1 MNAFIEQLD
10 FTDYE
15 IDFALRHLLSCFRLP
30 GEAQK
35 IDRILGKFAV
45 EYCRANPDDV
55 CSNSDSAWGLAFAII
70 MLNTDAHSPQVKN
83 KMTKEQFISNCR
95 GKKKTKSLFFS
106 FASNLF
112 FKGINDGKD
121 FPPQFLGDLYDRIV
135 FDPIRLKEDSQ
146 FPDAMKKGYISMR
159 MTKQKKVL
167 IKWKKFWWVLL
178 EQSLLYFKKPGVILS
193 KQKKKNFIP
202 FQLISLKK
210 KGCFT
215 CSNYLLTRCRIS

>member
-95 GKKKTKSLFFS
+95 GKKKRNHYFFH
-106 FASNLF
+106 L
-112 FKGINDGKD
+112 
-121 FPPQFLGDLYDRIV
+121 PQTFS
-135 FDPIRLKEDSQ
+135 LKELMMERI
-146 FPDAMKKGYISMR
+146 FLLNFWGICMIELY
-159 MTKQKKVL
+159 L
-167 IKWKKFWWVLL
+167 ILFD
-178 EQSLLYFKKPGVILS
+178 
-193 KQKKKNFIP
+193 
-202 FQLISLKK
+202 
-210 KGCFT
+210 
-215 CSNYLLTRCRIS
+215 